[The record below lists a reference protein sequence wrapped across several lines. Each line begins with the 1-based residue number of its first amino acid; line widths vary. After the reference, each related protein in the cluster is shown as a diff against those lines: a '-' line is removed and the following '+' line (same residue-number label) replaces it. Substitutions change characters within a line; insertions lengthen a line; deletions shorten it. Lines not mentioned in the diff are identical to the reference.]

1 MGGSGQHQ
9 SARRQDA
16 TGRQDRPLLRLITRV
31 AFTSLSPAPP
41 PSPPSSSLRLLMTN
55 RTWQA
60 GAINASCDA
69 GEERRA
75 LLADGDLS
83 GRQAARTGTPGPN
96 PLEKGGRS
104 ESERASRRAIE
115 LIEINIHDWTRG
127 QPGHLAA
134 RLVPT
139 SVTVCGGPP
148 ALHGR
153 VGAGGGRCCGVAG
166 VTWLSP
172 SGVAVMLAAATA
184 TAHRDGC
191 CVAELR
197 GLRPVFPGPD
207 RGAAPSRL
215 RPLPA
220 PPAGRR

>member
-16 TGRQDRPLLRLITRV
+16 TGRQDRPLLRLITGV

-104 ESERASRRAIE
+104 VSERASRRAIE

-153 VGAGGGRCCGVAG
+153 RGRVGAVLRSGRGHMA
-166 VTWLSP
+166 VTKRGWP
-172 SGVAVMLAAATA
+172 S
-184 TAHRDGC
+184 C
-191 CVAELR
+191 
-197 GLRPVFPGPD
+197 
-207 RGAAPSRL
+207 
-215 RPLPA
+215 
-220 PPAGRR
+220 